1 MQDTRE
7 GMLRWLACAIE
18 ANAERSKSMV
28 LALLSPAALYSAP
41 GSS

>member
-28 LALLSPAALYSAP
+28 APLLSPAALCSAP
-41 GSS
+41 ASN